1 MRYFCPKYVKKML
14 VQQTRSVYCKKW
26 AAKHENE
33 ECKDGIWLE
42 PALALLRKKTK
53 EDWTN
58 IEACHKEAGTEKHR
72 LYHCPGWYEVR
83 REIQAFISESK
94 KRKLRKGLEVA
105 KKYFYASSQ

>member
-1 MRYFCPKYVKKML
+1 MPEIREEDARATDQVSLLQEVGSKARKRRMQGWDL
-14 VQQTRSVYCKKW
+14 VG
-26 AAKHENE
+26 A
-33 ECKDGIWLE
+33 
-42 PALALLRKKTK
+42 ALALLRKKTK